1 MLKRVP
7 HSVARPE
14 AQQSQREGHP
24 DAAVKPVPERAG
36 RPSAR
41 TDAAT
46 RPGMNRQERVVFTVY
61 VVLAILVVLFVAA
74 TGLLWWL
81 GG

>member
-1 MLKRVP
+1 
-7 HSVARPE
+7 
-14 AQQSQREGHP
+14 
-24 DAAVKPVPERAG
+24 
-36 RPSAR
+36 
-41 TDAAT
+41 
-46 RPGMNRQERVVFTVY
+46 MNRQERVVFTVY